1 MSEFRSQSDLA
12 PDAAAGWRF
21 AIVVSRFN
29 ESITE
34 RLLAGARETLA
45 AHGATGDDVETVHV
59 PGAYEL
65 PIGAALL
72 ASREDIH
79 AVICVG
85 ALIRGETPHF
95 DVLASSVAHALQ
107 EVALEF
113 ALPVAFGLIT
123 CENEEQAWAR
133 AGGERGNKGAEAA
146 LAAIEMVG
154 VFAGSGRPQ
163 PAGD

>member
-1 MSEFRSQSDLA
+1 MSESRSEPKLSA
-12 PDAAAGWRF
+12 DAAVGWRF
-21 AIVVSRFN
+21 GIVVSRFN
-29 ESITE
+29 QEITE
-34 RLLAGARETLA
+34 RLLEGASETLA
-45 AHGATGDDVETVHV
+45 AHGAAKKDIEVLRV

-65 PIGAALL
+65 PMGAALL

-79 AVICVG
+79 AVISIG

-95 DVLASSVAHALQ
+95 DVLASSAAHALQ
-107 EVALEF
+107 TVARDF

-133 AGGERGNKGAEAA
+133 AGGDRGNKGAEAA

-154 VFAGSGRPQ
+154 LFAGSE
-163 PAGD
+163 D